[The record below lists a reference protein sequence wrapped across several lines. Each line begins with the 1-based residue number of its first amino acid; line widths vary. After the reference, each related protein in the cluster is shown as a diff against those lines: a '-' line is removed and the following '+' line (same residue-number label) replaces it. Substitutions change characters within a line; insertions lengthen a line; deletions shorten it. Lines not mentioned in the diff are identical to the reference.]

1 MQKKTKAVDPAI
13 AMPVEYVSRPCGP
26 KDREARFPEPAH
38 YDCAG
43 CRKVI
48 SAFLLDRQAGL
59 IQKPDG
65 AL

>member
-1 MQKKTKAVDPAI
+1 MPKKTLAVDPI

-38 YDCAG
+38 YDCAT

-48 SAFLLDRQAGL
+48 AAFLLDRQAG
-59 IQKPDG
+59 IIPPATDT
-65 AL
+65 A